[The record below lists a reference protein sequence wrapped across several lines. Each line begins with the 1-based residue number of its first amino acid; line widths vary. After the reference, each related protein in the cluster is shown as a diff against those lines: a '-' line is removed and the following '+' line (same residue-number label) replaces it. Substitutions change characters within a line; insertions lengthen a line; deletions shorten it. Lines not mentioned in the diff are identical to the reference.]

1 LGGTQG
7 WIACHSVRPRE
18 HAGVESGVDTE
29 RILDSSCVPGGHEL
43 VGHIHDLIVGWVRRT
58 VVIDTCEGEGKGGGG
73 RGKGGKK
80 RDGATTRSLL

>member
-1 LGGTQG
+1 
-7 WIACHSVRPRE
+7 
-18 HAGVESGVDTE
+18 VESGVDTE